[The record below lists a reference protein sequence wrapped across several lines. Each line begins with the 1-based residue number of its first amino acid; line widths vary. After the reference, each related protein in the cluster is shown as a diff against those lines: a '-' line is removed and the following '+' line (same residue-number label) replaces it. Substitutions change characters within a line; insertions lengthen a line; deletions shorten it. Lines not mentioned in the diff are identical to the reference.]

1 MRYSAFGKTGKMV
14 SAIGFG
20 GMRFDLTQTAEANA
34 GLVKYAFDKGINY
47 FDTAPGYCD
56 DKSEELFGIGFRKL
70 PRDKY
75 FVATKLMP
83 VHVAGELEAYEKVKK
98 SVERMG
104 VEYIDFFHVWCIRR
118 MEHFDLAMNGGLY
131 NALLKCKAEGL
142 IKHIC
147 FSSHQ
152 EGAGVRKVV
161 ESGLFEG
168 VLLGVNILNFP
179 YRRDG
184 VLAAKEHGLGVVAM
198 NPLAG
203 GLIPK
208 NEDKLQFLA
217 SPGETPTE
225 AALRF
230 LVANPDITVALNGFT
245 TTEHIDTA
253 CRFADAEPMTEEDI
267 ARIKAHISK
276 NMTTI
281 CTACGYCEE
290 CPENI
295 PIPAYMQIYNDKAV
309 FGKTDEE
316 MISSMKF
323 HHDWGLLVE
332 PRGSAAACIACGR
345 CEESCT
351 QHLDIMTRLREI
363 AGWEARSQELNKVK

>member
-34 GLVKYAFDKGINY
+34 DLVKYAFDKGINY

-83 VHVAGELEAYEKVKK
+83 VHVANELEAYEKVKK

-253 CRFADAEPMTEEDI
+253 CRVADAEPMTEEDI
-267 ARIKAHISK
+267 ARIKAHISR
-276 NMTTI
+276 NMTRI

-363 AGWEARSQELNKVK
+363 AEWEAKSQELNKVK